1 METITYA
8 VEGHFLADTEQ
19 IGVITLNRPT
29 KLNAIDPTLVK
40 EMNEQLDLIEKDDNI
55 RAVIIRSAS
64 EKAFSVGADL
74 TAAAQLAQDLEK
86 GREFLAAGQALF
98 RRIESFPKPIIAEIN
113 ALTLGGGLEMAMAC
127 DIRIAS
133 KEAKLGNP
141 EVKLGLLPA
150 WGGTQRMPKLVGLG
164 KAKELIL
171 TGKDIPA
178 EEAYQIGLVNKVV
191 APDELHSEALFIAQQ
206 IADNAPIAVALS
218 KGTLNMALSVPI
230 EKGNEAELDACI
242 KCFQTEDI
250 AIGIS
255 AVFSKSKAKFKGK

>member
-1 METITYA
+1 METLAYA

-19 IGVITLNRPT
+19 IGVITLNRAA
-29 KLNAIDPTLVK
+29 KLNSINPKLIK
-40 EMNEQLDLIEKDDNI
+40 EFDELLDKIEKDDNI

-98 RRIESFPKPIIAEIN
+98 RRIESFPKPVIAEIN
-113 ALTLGGGLEMAMAC
+113 ALALGGGLEMAMAC

-150 WGGTQRMPKLVGLG
+150 WGGTQRLPKIVGMG

-178 EEAYQIGLVNKVV
+178 DEAYEIGLVNKVTE
-191 APDELHSEALFIAQQ
+191 PDELHSEALFIAQQ

-218 KGTLNMALSVPI
+218 KEVMNMALSVPI
-230 EKGNEAELDACI
+230 EKGNEAELEACI
-242 KCFQTEDI
+242 KCFGTEDI

-255 AVFSKSKAKFKGK
+255 AVFSKSKPKFKGK

>member
-1 METITYA
+1 LRK
-8 VEGHFLADTEQ
+8 VGNFSQQDKHCF
-19 IGVITLNRPT
+19 G
-29 KLNAIDPTLVK
+29 
-40 EMNEQLDLIEKDDNI
+40 
-55 RAVIIRSAS
+55 AS
-64 EKAFSVGADL
+64 R
-74 TAAAQLAQDLEK
+74 T
-86 GREFLAAGQALF
+86 
-98 RRIESFPKPIIAEIN
+98 
-113 ALTLGGGLEMAMAC
+113 
-127 DIRIAS
+127 S

-150 WGGTQRMPKLVGLG
+150 WGGTQRMPKLIGLG
-164 KAKELIL
+164 KAKEFIL
-171 TGKDIPA
+171 TGKDISA
-178 EEAYQIGLVNKVV
+178 EEAYQFGLVNKVV

-218 KGTLNMALSVPI
+218 KKTMNMALSVPI